1 METATKQDLYVSR
14 ADLSRLEALI
24 ARARRGADRD
34 TGYLDHLEAC
44 LDLARSVPA
53 TDVARDIVTMNT
65 RLRLRNRETD
75 ASAVYTLVF
84 PENADADRNRISVLA
99 PLGVALLG
107 AREGDT
113 VVWRT
118 PAGEQRMTIEAIL
131 YQPETAGDYH
141 L

>member
-1 METATKQDLYVSR
+1 METVIKQDLYVSR

-34 TGYLDHLEAC
+34 VGYLDHLEAC

-53 TDVARDIVTMNT
+53 TDVPRDIVTMNT

-75 ASAVYTLVF
+75 ASTVYTLVF

-99 PLGVALLG
+99 PLGAALLG

-118 PAGEQRMTIEAIL
+118 PDGEQRMTIEAIL
-131 YQPETAGDYH
+131 YQPEAAGDYH